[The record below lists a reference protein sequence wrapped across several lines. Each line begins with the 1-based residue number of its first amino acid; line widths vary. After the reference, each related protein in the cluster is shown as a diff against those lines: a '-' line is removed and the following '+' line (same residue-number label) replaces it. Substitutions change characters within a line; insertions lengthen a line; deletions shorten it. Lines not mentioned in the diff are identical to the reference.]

1 MTPVIDTTGFPD
13 GGNSVRRWSRAV
25 SKATVPVTVAP
36 YGVPPMEGRM
46 TIQPLGPLLFVTT
59 DADPQC
65 FTRSR
70 RRIARDAGQT
80 EGFVVVA
87 VVGATGAVLQQDGRT
102 AELAAGSLALWETER
117 PHVVDFP
124 RGVDIKACLV
134 PRRAIGVRDDELERV
149 TATVIDADGP
159 VAALVGP
166 LLVTLAGTAVDCPE
180 HVADRLARNFTD
192 LVATLITERA
202 AGDVADTAGSRYAQ
216 AREVRAYVD
225 RRLGDPELGPETIAA
240 AHNMSVR
247 SLHKLFEGEGT
258 TVSRLIQRRRLEECA
273 RDLARGDSGERTI
286 SGVAHRW
293 GFSSPAHFSR
303 LFHAAYGMPPS
314 RWRDTHGG
322 AASSDPSAV
331 VDGPLPTPAENDR
344 MAPGAP
350 RCREKR
356 DWGPSVSKRSKTG
369 GLTCSDEATHGGL
382 EGSRGSGDS
391 PHGGLMSLPADGGL
405 EFTVDLLSDALA
417 DPPGDETFPHRQA
430 KPMGEA
436 IGRRGPSPASAG
448 QCGQE
453 GA

>member
-13 GGNSVRRWSRAV
+13 GGNSVRRWNRAV
-25 SKATVPVTVAP
+25 SKATVPVTVAS
-36 YGVPPMEGRM
+36 YGAPPTEGR
-46 TIQPLGPLLFVTT
+46 TTTRPLGHLLFVAT

-70 RRIARDAGQT
+70 RRIARDAGRT
-80 EGFVVVA
+80 EAFVVVA
-87 VVGATGAVLQQDGRT
+87 VVGDTGAVLQQGGRT
-102 AELAAGSLALWETER
+102 AELTAGTLALWDTER

-134 PRRAIGVRDDELERV
+134 PRRALGVRDDELERV
-149 TATVIDADGP
+149 TATVIEADGP
-159 VAALVGP
+159 VAALLGP

-216 AREVRAYVD
+216 TREVRAYVD

-240 AHNMSVR
+240 AHSMSVR

-286 SGVAHRW
+286 SGVARRW

-303 LFHAAYGMPPS
+303 LFRTAYGMSPS
-314 RWRDTHGG
+314 RWRDTRGG
-322 AASSDPSAV
+322 AAPSDASAV
-331 VDGPLPTPAENDR
+331 VDGPAPAENDR
-344 MAPGAP
+344 MTPGAL

-356 DWGPSVSKRSKTG
+356 DRGPSVAKRSKTG

-382 EGSRGSGDS
+382 VGCRDLRDS
-391 PHGGLMSLPADGGL
+391 ADALPGLHADGEL
-405 EFTVDLLSDALA
+405 EPTVDLPSDVLA
-417 DPPGDETFPHRQA
+417 DEAFLHVQA
-430 KPMGEA
+430 TPMGA
-436 IGRRGPSPASAG
+436 ATGRRGPSRAPAG
-448 QCGQE
+448 ECGQE